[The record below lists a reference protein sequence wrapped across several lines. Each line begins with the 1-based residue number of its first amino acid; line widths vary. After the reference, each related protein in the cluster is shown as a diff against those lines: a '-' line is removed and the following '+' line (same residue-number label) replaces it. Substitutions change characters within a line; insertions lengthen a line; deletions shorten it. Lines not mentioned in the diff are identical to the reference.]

1 MWHRLAEIIEPL
13 AASYGGPGLLIL
25 AFLDSSFLSFP
36 EVPDFLIV
44 WLVTQH
50 PARWLYYASMTSIGS
65 VLGCYVL
72 YAVSRKG
79 GEAVLRRRFR
89 ASTLERNLEL
99 IRRYGLLAVV
109 VPSILPP
116 PAPFK
121 IFVILAGLSG
131 IGPGSFTAAV
141 IIGRS
146 FRYGIEALLAVW
158 YGEAAMR
165 FINENLARLSIWV
178 AVTVAILGV
187 SYVLWR
193 RMSARRGERQD
204 GDCG

>member
-1 MWHRLAEIIEPL
+1 MWHRLVEIIEPL
-13 AASYGGPGLLIL
+13 AASYGGPGLLLL

-44 WLVTQH
+44 WFVTKH
-50 PARWLYYASMTSIGS
+50 PSRWLYYASMTSIGS

-72 YAVSRKG
+72 YAVARKG

-99 IRRYGLLAVV
+99 IRRYGVLAVV

-121 IFVILAGLSG
+121 IFVILAGLAG
-131 IGPGSFTAAV
+131 IGPGSFTVAV

-158 YGEAAMR
+158 YGEAALR
-165 FINENLARLSIWV
+165 FINENLARFSIWV
-178 AVTVAILGV
+178 AVTVAVLGV
-187 SYVLWR
+187 AYIAWR
-193 RMSARRGERQD
+193 RVGR
-204 GDCG
+204 